1 MQLAH
6 QILVLFHLIGLA
18 ALLGGFL
25 VQIRSKEPEV
35 NASMLNGSF
44 TLLITGL
51 ALVVFEEIGSGPL
64 NYVKIAIKL
73 LITVVIVVLV
83 AKNRKFATI
92 PRGLWGLIGALTI
105 THAALAVLWQSGRS
119 GGEVVTEDYGAIAG
133 LLR

>member
-18 ALLGGFL
+18 ALFGGFL
-25 VQIRSKEPEV
+25 VQVRSKDPEV

-51 ALVVFEEIGSGPL
+51 ALVALEEVGAEPVNHL
-64 NYVKIAIKL
+64 KIVIKL

-92 PRGLWGLIGALTI
+92 PRGLWGLIGGLTI
-105 THAALAVLWQSGRS
+105 ANAAVAVLWQ
-119 GGEVVTEDYGAIAG
+119 
-133 LLR
+133 